1 MLKERDRKFT
11 LFLKNW
17 KTRCIQLFVDS
28 IQFIFCYTK
37 SVDYSILITTI
48 VDPFEQAKKS
58 FCITPPFGFPTH
70 LNTVVPALEKLLC
83 RPCNSIVW
91 AWCQMLT
98 SNSKEEKKEP
108 QLANQSILC
117 CLLLVLSLVCVN
129 YENLACKSKY
139 SSFLSQVIT
148 GPFEKQNSEVMM
160 SQNSIFE
167 MIAHI
172 ALSWIF
178 RTLCLFAKNRIFLQI
193 YFYNDMTTCSV
204 DSILSSPS
212 LFDLGKKLMTQV
224 KFRRILF
231 VCSHQSITALIKSI
245 TTNKHRHANFWH
257 FFVLLFFLAI
267 LTNPIS

>member
-1 MLKERDRKFT
+1 MPKERDRKFT

-48 VDPFEQAKKS
+48 VDPFQQAERN
-58 FCITPPFGFPTH
+58 FCITSPFGFPMH

-83 RPCNSIVW
+83 RPCHSVIW
-91 AWCQMLT
+91 AWCQILT

-129 YENLACKSKY
+129 YENLTCEWKY

-148 GPFEKQNSEVMM
+148 GPFEKQNSEEIM

-167 MIAHI
+167 IIAHTVLI
-172 ALSWIF
+172 WIF
-178 RTLCLFAKNRIFLQI
+178 R
-193 YFYNDMTTCSV
+193 SV
-204 DSILSSPS
+204 
-212 LFDLGKKLMTQV
+212 
-224 KFRRILF
+224 
-231 VCSHQSITALIKSI
+231 
-245 TTNKHRHANFWH
+245 
-257 FFVLLFFLAI
+257 FFCQKQNFLADLFLLRYDDLLWWLHI
-267 LTNPIS
+267 VKPFFIWLG

>member
-17 KTRCIQLFVDS
+17 KTRCIQLIVDS

-58 FCITPPFGFPTH
+58 FCITPPLAFPTH

-83 RPCNSIVW
+83 RPCNSVIW
-91 AWCQMLT
+91 AWRQILT

-129 YENLACKSKY
+129 YENLACKWKY

-167 MIAHI
+167 IIAHTVLI
-172 ALSWIF
+172 WIF
-178 RTLCLFAKNRIFLQI
+178 RSVFIAKNRIFLQI
-193 YFYNDMTTCSV
+193 YFYYDMTTCA
-204 DSILSSPS
+204 DHSIIIVKP
-212 LFDLGKKLMTQV
+212 FFIWLG
-224 KFRRILF
+224 
-231 VCSHQSITALIKSI
+231 
-245 TTNKHRHANFWH
+245 
-257 FFVLLFFLAI
+257 
-267 LTNPIS
+267 

>member
-17 KTRCIQLFVDS
+17 KTHCIQLFVDS

-58 FCITPPFGFPTH
+58 FCITPPLAFPTH

-83 RPCNSIVW
+83 RPCHSVIW
-91 AWCQMLT
+91 AWCQILT

-117 CLLLVLSLVCVN
+117 YLLLVLSLVCVN
-129 YENLACKSKY
+129 YENLACKWKY

-148 GPFEKQNSEVMM
+148 GPFEKQNSDVMM

-167 MIAHI
+167 IIAHTVLI
-172 ALSWIF
+172 WIF
-178 RTLCLFAKNRIFLQI
+178 RSVFFA
-193 YFYNDMTTCSV
+193 
-204 DSILSSPS
+204 
-212 LFDLGKKLMTQV
+212 
-224 KFRRILF
+224 
-231 VCSHQSITALIKSI
+231 
-245 TTNKHRHANFWH
+245 
-257 FFVLLFFLAI
+257 
-267 LTNPIS
+267 

>member
-1 MLKERDRKFT
+1 MPKERDRKFT

-17 KTRCIQLFVDS
+17 KTRCIQLIVDS

-48 VDPFEQAKKS
+48 VDPFEQAKRS

-83 RPCNSIVW
+83 LPCNSVVW
-91 AWCQMLT
+91 AWCQILT

-117 CLLLVLSLVCVN
+117 CLQLVLSLVCVN
-129 YENLACKSKY
+129 YENLTCEWKY

-148 GPFEKQNSEVMM
+148 GPFEKQNSEEMM

-167 MIAHI
+167 I
-172 ALSWIF
+172 
-178 RTLCLFAKNRIFLQI
+178 
-193 YFYNDMTTCSV
+193 
-204 DSILSSPS
+204 
-212 LFDLGKKLMTQV
+212 
-224 KFRRILF
+224 
-231 VCSHQSITALIKSI
+231 
-245 TTNKHRHANFWH
+245 
-257 FFVLLFFLAI
+257 
-267 LTNPIS
+267 

>member
-58 FCITPPFGFPTH
+58 FCITPPLGFPMH

-83 RPCNSIVW
+83 RPCNSVVW
-91 AWCQMLT
+91 AWRQMLT

-129 YENLACKSKY
+129 YENLVNLWMKIQQFSEPGY
-139 SSFLSQVIT
+139 YW
-148 GPFEKQNSEVMM
+148 PFWETELWGDDVRKFNFWNYCSHCFNLDIQKCLFCPKQN
-160 SQNSIFE
+160 
-167 MIAHI
+167 
-172 ALSWIF
+172 
-178 RTLCLFAKNRIFLQI
+178 
-193 YFYNDMTTCSV
+193 
-204 DSILSSPS
+204 
-212 LFDLGKKLMTQV
+212 
-224 KFRRILF
+224 
-231 VCSHQSITALIKSI
+231 
-245 TTNKHRHANFWH
+245 
-257 FFVLLFFLAI
+257 FLADLFLLRYDDLLWWLHI
-267 LTNPIS
+267 VKPFFIWHG

>member
-48 VDPFEQAKKS
+48 GDPLEQAKRS
-58 FCITPPFGFPTH
+58 FCITSPLGFPTH

-83 RPCNSIVW
+83 RPCHSVIW
-91 AWCQMLT
+91 AWCQILT

-129 YENLACKSKY
+129 YENLACKWKY

-148 GPFEKQNSEVMM
+148 GPFEKQNSEEMM

-167 MIAHI
+167 I
-172 ALSWIF
+172 
-178 RTLCLFAKNRIFLQI
+178 
-193 YFYNDMTTCSV
+193 
-204 DSILSSPS
+204 
-212 LFDLGKKLMTQV
+212 
-224 KFRRILF
+224 
-231 VCSHQSITALIKSI
+231 
-245 TTNKHRHANFWH
+245 
-257 FFVLLFFLAI
+257 
-267 LTNPIS
+267 

>member
-48 VDPFEQAKKS
+48 VDPLEQAKRS
-58 FCITPPFGFPTH
+58 FCITPPLGFPTH

-83 RPCNSIVW
+83 RPCHSVIW
-91 AWCQMLT
+91 AWCQILT

-129 YENLACKSKY
+129 YENLTCEWKD

-148 GPFEKQNSEVMM
+148 GPFEKQNSEEMM
-160 SQNSIFE
+160 SENSIFRNYCSHCFNLD
-167 MIAHI
+167 IQK
-172 ALSWIF
+172 
-178 RTLCLFAKNRIFLQI
+178 CLFCQKQN
-193 YFYNDMTTCSV
+193 
-204 DSILSSPS
+204 
-212 LFDLGKKLMTQV
+212 
-224 KFRRILF
+224 
-231 VCSHQSITALIKSI
+231 
-245 TTNKHRHANFWH
+245 
-257 FFVLLFFLAI
+257 FLADLFLLRYDDLLWWLHI
-267 LTNPIS
+267 VKPFFIWLG

>member
-17 KTRCIQLFVDS
+17 KTRCLQLFVDS

-58 FCITPPFGFPTH
+58 FCIAPPLAFPTH

-83 RPCNSIVW
+83 RPCNSVIW
-91 AWCQMLT
+91 AWCQILT

-129 YENLACKSKY
+129 YENLTCEWKD

-148 GPFEKQNSEVMM
+148 GPFEKQNSEEMM
-160 SQNSIFE
+160 SENSIFRNYCSHCFNLD
-167 MIAHI
+167 IQK
-172 ALSWIF
+172 
-178 RTLCLFAKNRIFLQI
+178 CLFCQKQN
-193 YFYNDMTTCSV
+193 
-204 DSILSSPS
+204 
-212 LFDLGKKLMTQV
+212 
-224 KFRRILF
+224 
-231 VCSHQSITALIKSI
+231 
-245 TTNKHRHANFWH
+245 
-257 FFVLLFFLAI
+257 FLADLFLLRYDDLLWWLHI
-267 LTNPIS
+267 VKPFFIWLG

>member
-1 MLKERDRKFT
+1 MPKERDRKFT

-17 KTRCIQLFVDS
+17 KTRCIQLIVDS

-58 FCITPPFGFPTH
+58 FCITPPLAFPTH

-83 RPCNSIVW
+83 RPCNSVIW
-91 AWCQMLT
+91 AWRQILT

-129 YENLACKSKY
+129 YENLTCEWKY

-148 GPFEKQNSEVMM
+148 GPFEKQNSEEMM

-167 MIAHI
+167 IIAHTVLI
-172 ALSWIF
+172 WIF
-178 RTLCLFAKNRIFLQI
+178 RSVFIAKNRIFLQI
-193 YFYNDMTTCSV
+193 YFYYDMTTCA
-204 DSILSSPS
+204 DHSIIIVKP
-212 LFDLGKKLMTQV
+212 FFIWLG
-224 KFRRILF
+224 
-231 VCSHQSITALIKSI
+231 
-245 TTNKHRHANFWH
+245 
-257 FFVLLFFLAI
+257 
-267 LTNPIS
+267 